1 MKIKTVL
8 IAVMVMV
15 VIPWITCRV
24 AEDWILENVKEE
36 TNSGKIIGEPAE
48 KQREKAK
55 VYQIPVLF
63 GDGQTVAMPLEEYML
78 GVLLGEMP
86 ADFHPEALKA
96 QAVVARTYTM
106 KRNTQSQKHPGGAV
120 CTDAACCQAYKD
132 PAAISS
138 EQLDK
143 IQKAV
148 NDTQGQVLT
157 YKGTL
162 IDATYFSCSGGR
174 TEAAVAV
181 WGTDVPYLQAVDS
194 PGEENASVF
203 TDTVTYSTDE
213 FSRLL
218 SVELH
223 GPPDSWIT
231 DLTYTPGGGVDTIK
245 ICGTEFTGTELR
257 SLLNLRSTAFRI
269 TALPDTI
276 TITTRGYGHRVGMS
290 QYGAEAMA
298 QAGSDYQSIL
308 AHYYP
313 DTTLENRME

>member
-8 IAVMVMV
+8 IAILVTV
-15 VIPWITCRV
+15 VIPWVTCRV
-24 AEDWILENVKEE
+24 AEDWILANWKEE
-36 TNSGKIIGEPAE
+36 TNSEKMIGDPA
-48 KQREKAK
+48 KKRREKVEA
-55 VYQIPVLF
+55 YQIPVLF
-63 GDGQTVAMPLEEYML
+63 TDGQTVTMPLEEYML
-78 GVLLGEMP
+78 GVVFGEMP
-86 ADFHPEALKA
+86 VDFHPEALKA

-132 PAAISS
+132 PTAISS
-138 EQLDK
+138 EHLDK

-148 NDTQGQVLT
+148 SDTQGQVLT

-181 WGTDVPYLQAVDS
+181 WGTDVPYLQSVDS
-194 PGEENASVF
+194 PGEEQASVF
-203 TDTVTYSTDE
+203 VDTVTYTTDD
-213 FSRLL
+213 FSKLL
-218 SVELH
+218 CVELH
-223 GPPDSWIT
+223 GPQNSWFSDI
-231 DLTYTPGGGVDTIK
+231 TYTPGGGVDTIK

-257 SLLNLRSTAFRI
+257 SLLNLRSTAFHI

-298 QAGSDYQSIL
+298 QAGSDYQEIL
-308 AHYYP
+308 SHYYP